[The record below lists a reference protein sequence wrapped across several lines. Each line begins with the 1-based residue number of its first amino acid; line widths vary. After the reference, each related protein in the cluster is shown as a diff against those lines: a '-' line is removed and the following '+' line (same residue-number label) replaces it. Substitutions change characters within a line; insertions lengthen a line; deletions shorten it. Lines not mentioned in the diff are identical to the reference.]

1 MLDSRTVYI
10 TTSRL
15 WLWNHSARSRKTWNL
30 SLKSQTNPDYLSYYH
45 VHPCSPS
52 YILRYR
58 HVFTMVPPP
67 FLSGYEYLVL
77 VIPQWIRTT
86 SRCITA
92 LSALYTHT
100 DTYSIYIYICVYHYI
115 ILYYHFSVW
124 NPYLGPIVPQLFV
137 VKPSNT
143 QGPPAV
149 RGATAWQDLGSMVA
163 ECWMV
168 GEWLKKYVWKNKY
181 IESMDWI
188 GLPGERKNGCCLKH
202 VETIEFSTSNG
213 RFNRMAH
220 KFCRTTIIQNLPFS
234 FAG

>member
-1 MLDSRTVYI
+1 MYIYKWCISIAMLDSRTVYI

-45 VHPCSPS
+45 VHPCSLS

-100 DTYSIYIYICVYHYI
+100 DTYSIYIYICISLYHI
-115 ILYYHFSVW
+115 ILPRFRVKSLFR
-124 NPYLGPIVPQLFV
+124 PYC
-137 VKPSNT
+137 S
-143 QGPPAV
+143 PA
-149 RGATAWQDLGSMVA
+149 
-163 ECWMV
+163 
-168 GEWLKKYVWKNKY
+168 
-181 IESMDWI
+181 
-188 GLPGERKNGCCLKH
+188 
-202 VETIEFSTSNG
+202 
-213 RFNRMAH
+213 
-220 KFCRTTIIQNLPFS
+220 FC
-234 FAG
+234 G